1 MLGKMKDLYNMQK
14 KAKDMKQKLQKIHIE
29 AEVDGVVVT
38 LNGEMDLVNIQI
50 SDEAMQMGAERLA
63 NTIKEAFAKA
73 KKKAEQ
79 VAAENMK
86 DIMGDMGMG
95 LPGM

>member
-1 MLGKMKDLYNMQK
+1 MKS
-14 KAKDMKQKLQKIHIE
+14 KLQKIHIE
-29 AEVDGVVVT
+29 AEVEGVTVT

-50 SDEAMQMGAERLA
+50 SDEAMQMGPERLA
-63 NTIKEAFAKA
+63 NTIKEAFSKA

-86 DIMGDMGMG
+86 DIMGDMG